1 MPNLVTFPI
10 YVHLKN
16 FAEFI
21 LQYLDFCE
29 RMKVNKQM
37 CTHTAHTHTATAE
50 LGIGWESRSQGKFQ
64 NTEWH
69 LSGT

>member
-10 YVHLKN
+10 YIHLKN

-29 RMKVNKQM
+29 EMQVNKQM
-37 CTHTAHTHTATAE
+37 CPCPAHMYMATAE
-50 LGIGWESRSQGKFQ
+50 LGIGWEFRSQGKFQ

-69 LSGT
+69 SSGT